1 MKSSG
6 GKARMN
12 SKLLVLLKVI
22 AFILCLA
29 LIFFGNKTVGK
40 LNLGLMLI
48 GLAGL
53 LVLLYDYNRKVR

>member
-1 MKSSG
+1 
-6 GKARMN
+6 MN

-40 LNLGLMLI
+40 LNLGFMLI

-53 LVLLYDYNRKVR
+53 LALLYDYNRKAG

>member
-1 MKSSG
+1 
-6 GKARMN
+6 MN
-12 SKLLVLLKVI
+12 SKIIVLLKLI

-29 LIFFGNKTVGK
+29 LIFIGNQTVGK

-53 LVLLYDYNRKVR
+53 LGLLYAYNRKYT